1 MARIAHVAFK
11 VNEIK
16 PVSAFFE
23 DVFGFEHTVTVIHPR
38 SNFKKSGK
46 GGAHVSHHL
55 SDGFTDLTLVKYE
68 DESSVE
74 PGSSNQKGP
83 YIHHFGIESED
94 LQASV
99 KSIASAG
106 GDILSEEGLPTVKFR
121 APGGTMS
128 EVVAT
133 GWFSPEGLVAS
144 AARRQRE
151 YQVPPAGAGAAKAT
165 ARAGRPRLSHLA
177 IKVDD
182 VAAAV
187 TFYERAFGFSKF
199 SSYSERDHR
208 STHLTDGAL
217 DLAIIRFDDET
228 TAAAQAAGSGPCIHH
243 VGIDVAGDEIEQ
255 YSQKIKD
262 HGCEFI
268 SDPGATTV
276 KFRVPGGGGVA
287 EIAPFGWHFRT
298 KS

>member
-1 MARIAHVAFK
+1 MPRIAHIAFK
-11 VNEIK
+11 VSEIK

-23 DVFGFEHTVTVIHPR
+23 QVFGFERTVTVIHPR
-38 SNFKKSGK
+38 SNFKKSGS
-46 GGAHVSHHL
+46 GGGHVSHHL
-55 SDGFTDLTLVKYE
+55 SDGFTDLTLVRYD
-68 DESSVE
+68 DESAIE
-74 PGSSNQKGP
+74 PGSSNQAGP

-94 LQASV
+94 LPAAVQR
-99 KSIASAG
+99 IAGAG
-106 GDILSEEGLPTVKFR
+106 GQILSEAGLPTVKFR

-128 EVVAT
+128 EVVASN
-133 GWFSPEGLVAS
+133 WFSRDGLIAS
-144 AARRQRE
+144 AVRRQRVYE
-151 YQVPPAGAGAAKAT
+151 EAPAVAVAPADGV
-165 ARAGRPRLSHLA
+165 RPRISHLA

-187 TFYERAFGFSKF
+187 RFYESAFGFNKF
-199 SSYSERDHR
+199 SSYAERDHR

-228 TAAAQAAGSGPCIHH
+228 TAAAKAAGSGPCIHH
-243 VGIDVAGDEIEQ
+243 IGIDVAADEIDAYRE
-255 YSQKIKD
+255 KIRA

-276 KFRVPGGGGVA
+276 KFRVPGGGGLA

-298 KS
+298 KH